1 MKIKG
6 KFKKLLK
13 LESGVSKAGKEW
25 KKQSFILDT
34 LNEYNPDLCIDTF
47 GERLNDIQ
55 NIEEDSLVECDI
67 NISSREWN
75 KKWFTSA
82 SLFKIRKLDT
92 QNNSDEKAEDLPF

>member
-55 NIEEDSLVECDI
+55 NIDEGTLIECDI
-67 NISSREWN
+67 NISSREW
-75 KKWFTSA
+75 KEKWFTSA
-82 SLFKIRKLDT
+82 SLFKIRKLDS
-92 QNNSDEKAEDLPF
+92 NNSEESSEDLPF

>member
-34 LNEYNPDLCIDTF
+34 LNEYNPDLCIDAF

-55 NIEEDSLVECDI
+55 NIEEGSLIECDI
-67 NISSREWN
+67 NISSREW
-75 KKWFTSA
+75 KEKWFTSA

-92 QNNSDEKAEDLPF
+92 NNSEESSEDLPF